1 MELLI
6 ESTTQFETNLAQL
19 TDKEK
24 KSVIDNINNC
34 IKRFSENKITVY
46 NQLQQINDLSLKQNY
61 ESSLYVLEVADNL
74 KVILTIDED
83 PIFSK
88 TIFTLLQVV
97 HPEDVKKVYQE
108 VAAYL
113 YQDLIA
119 TNQEIAQV
127 S

>member
-1 MELLI
+1 MEFLI
-6 ESTTQFETNLAQL
+6 ESTSQFETNFAQL

-24 KSVIDNINNC
+24 KLVIDNINNC